1 MSGYPY
7 SFKVALGQTRGKS
20 IPASLPLALAP
31 PTINNS
37 PLPDYLV
44 PPAPVGLLAALALAG
59 PNYWLF
65 REHGRLEKSEKRI
78 QGERNFE
85 LFTIPVW

>member
-1 MSGYPY
+1 MVTLIHTY

-44 PPAPVGLLAALALAG
+44 PPALFGLLAAFTLAG

-65 REHGRLEKSEKRI
+65 REHGRRLKKE
-78 QGERNFE
+78 
-85 LFTIPVW
+85 